1 MFRSFIQCNIPVI
14 FETLNA
20 LRLCRLIYTYVG
32 YSINRA
38 MLQRAVRKKKTKKWR
53 ITMRYQTGKRFIKQ
67 MKNV

>member
-1 MFRSFIQCNIPVI
+1 MLY
-14 FETLNA
+14 E